1 MLHEASSDGAV
12 EMVRFLATECGN
24 IDLEA
29 KDKVHRPCVCH
40 VKPASVSLLGLMEQK
55 MVGTD
60 SKQPLQL

>member
-29 KDKVHRPCVCH
+29 KDKVNRPCVACQACFC
-40 VKPASVSLLGLMEQK
+40 VKHPPSG
-55 MVGTD
+55 GGI
-60 SKQPLQL
+60 

>member
-29 KDKVHRPCVCH
+29 TDKVNRPH
-40 VKPASVSLLGLMEQK
+40 VHAKPASV
-55 MVGTD
+55 
-60 SKQPLQL
+60 